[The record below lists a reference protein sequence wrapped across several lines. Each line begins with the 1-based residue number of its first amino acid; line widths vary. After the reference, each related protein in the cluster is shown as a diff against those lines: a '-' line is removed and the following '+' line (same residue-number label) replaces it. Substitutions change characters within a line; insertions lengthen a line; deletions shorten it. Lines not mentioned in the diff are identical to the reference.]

1 MTAIAKGHSAAD
13 RTRQV
18 GVEAVA
24 KHVDSVDR
32 EARFPTE
39 AFAALKQAKLLGI
52 MVPKELGGEGASIS
66 EVSEVCHTLGQF
78 CSSTAMIYAMHQIQV
93 ACFVRH
99 GLDSAWHRGFL
110 QQVAGEQLL
119 IASATSEAGISGDVR
134 SSSCAVELV
143 GERFTLKKNATVIS
157 YGANADA
164 ILVTARRTPDSPPS
178 DQVIALVLKADYR
191 LEQTGGWDTLGMRG
205 TCSNGYWLHASGL
218 AAQILPLPYADI
230 SAQTMLPTSHLTWS
244 SLWLGI
250 ATDAVSRARAFIRA
264 EARKKPGST
273 PPGAVRL
280 AEVVSMLQQ
289 MKGNV
294 VAAAKQYEES
304 MGQPEKLT
312 SLSFAISM
320 NSLKT
325 ATSQMAVQ
333 VVNHTLL
340 ICGIFGYKN
349 DTKFSLGRHLRD
361 VHSSVVMVSNDRIF
375 GNTANLLLVHKEDTG
390 LFT

>member
-1 MTAIAKGHSAAD
+1 MTTALERARAVGAD
-13 RTRQV
+13 V
-18 GVEAVA
+18 AA
-24 KHVDSVDR
+24 KHADSVDR

-39 AFAALKQAKLLGI
+39 SFAALKAAKLLGI

-66 EVSEVCHTLGQF
+66 TVSEVCHALGQF
-78 CSSTAMIYAMHQIQV
+78 CASTAMVYAMHQIQV

-99 GLDSAWHRGFL
+99 GQQSAWHKSFL
-110 QQVAGEQLL
+110 QRLAAEQLL
-119 IASATSEAGISGDVR
+119 VASATSEAGIGGDVR
-134 SSSCAVELV
+134 SSSCAVELEGDTFKV
-143 GERFTLKKNATVIS
+143 KKNATVIS

-164 ILVTARRTPDSPPS
+164 ILVTARKTPDSPAS
-178 DQVIALVLKADYR
+178 DQVIVLVLKPDYR
-191 LEQTGGWDTLGMRG
+191 LEQTAGWDTLGMRG
-205 TCSNGYWLHASGL
+205 TCSNGYWLHASGK

-250 ATDAVSRARAFIRA
+250 ATDAVGRARAFIRG
-264 EARKKPGST
+264 EARKKPGAT

-280 AEVVSMLQQ
+280 AECVSMLQQ
-289 MKGNV
+289 MKANV
-294 VAAAKQYEES
+294 VAGARSYEES
-304 MGQPEKLT
+304 MGDPEKLS
-312 SLSFAISM
+312 SLSFAIAM

-325 ATSQMAVQ
+325 GTSAMAVQ
-333 VVNHTLL
+333 VINHALMV
-340 ICGIFGYKN
+340 CGIHGYKN

-361 VHSSVVMVSNDRIF
+361 AHSAALMVSNDRIY